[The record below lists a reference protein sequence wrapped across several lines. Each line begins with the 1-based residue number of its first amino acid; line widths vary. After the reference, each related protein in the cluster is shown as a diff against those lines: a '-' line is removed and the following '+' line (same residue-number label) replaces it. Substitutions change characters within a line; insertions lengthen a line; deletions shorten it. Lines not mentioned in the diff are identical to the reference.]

1 MKDSSLI
8 VILVA
13 IFAVSLPIDDYS
25 QILVF
30 ATSSLAMVLGI
41 AFLSNKDSNI
51 HIRNIF
57 LRPSF
62 LFILAYLIVFF
73 QRPLDYALGYSFNY
87 TQLGDV
93 RFMAQSLKYALL
105 GLCMFI
111 IGYMYES
118 KRVNV
123 TSAAPLKIKIVS
135 LNFYAFLSSLFIAL
149 VFILVPKEILMGGY
163 SNDLL
168 TNATIYNYLASWSNT
183 IMICYVAQY
192 TLNAKQT
199 GAYLDSTPLQ
209 FIKSFGIW
217 QNVNFLTYCYMILNV
232 GDRGPLIVLAFAYYI
247 SYIVVSH
254 RKLSKVKLIIA
265 LCAGILMSSILGDT
279 KQYRNNNTIFDRLS
293 SVFENKG
300 TELQTSFLPATEQLS
315 GSYCCLPLAIQMIS
329 SKDEYTYGGSTI
341 GDLSAGIPFSGRIL
355 ELPESTSYRISKY
368 ALGDSFSFGLGTNCI
383 AALYMDGGIIFIC
396 LGMLLFGILLRKF
409 EVCIFI
415 DTTKSLFIFCMAFY
429 FLTRV
434 IYIPRSTLM
443 SPFKYALW
451 MYVLMALY
459 IKFGPA
465 IKKR

>member
-135 LNFYAFLSSLFIAL
+135 LNFYAFLSSLFS
-149 VFILVPKEILMGGY
+149 V
-163 SNDLL
+163 
-168 TNATIYNYLASWSNT
+168 
-183 IMICYVAQY
+183 Y
-192 TLNAKQT
+192 TCTQ
-199 GAYLDSTPLQ
+199 
-209 FIKSFGIW
+209 
-217 QNVNFLTYCYMILNV
+217 
-232 GDRGPLIVLAFAYYI
+232 
-247 SYIVVSH
+247 
-254 RKLSKVKLIIA
+254 
-265 LCAGILMSSILGDT
+265 
-279 KQYRNNNTIFDRLS
+279 RNI
-293 SVFENKG
+293 
-300 TELQTSFLPATEQLS
+300 
-315 GSYCCLPLAIQMIS
+315 
-329 SKDEYTYGGSTI
+329 
-341 GDLSAGIPFSGRIL
+341 
-355 ELPESTSYRISKY
+355 
-368 ALGDSFSFGLGTNCI
+368 
-383 AALYMDGGIIFIC
+383 DGWI
-396 LGMLLFGILLRKF
+396 
-409 EVCIFI
+409 
-415 DTTKSLFIFCMAFY
+415 
-429 FLTRV
+429 
-434 IYIPRSTLM
+434 
-443 SPFKYALW
+443 
-451 MYVLMALY
+451 
-459 IKFGPA
+459 
-465 IKKR
+465 